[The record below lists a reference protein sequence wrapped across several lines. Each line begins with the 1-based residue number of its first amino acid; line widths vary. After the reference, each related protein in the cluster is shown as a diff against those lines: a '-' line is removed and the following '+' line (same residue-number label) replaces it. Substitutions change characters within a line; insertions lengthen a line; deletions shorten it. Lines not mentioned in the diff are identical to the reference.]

1 MKDDRSAPEPT
12 AQDLAVLLDLLS
24 QALMGR

>member
-1 MKDDRSAPEPT
+1 MKEDPPAPEPT
-12 AQDLAVLLDLLS
+12 AQDLAALLDLLS

>member
-1 MKDDRSAPEPT
+1 MEENRSPQEPT
-12 AQDLAVLLDLLS
+12 AQDLAALLDLLA

>member
-1 MKDDRSAPEPT
+1 MEENRSAPEPT
-12 AQDLAVLLDLLS
+12 AQDLAALLDLLS

>member
-1 MKDDRSAPEPT
+1 MEENHSAQEPT
-12 AQDLAVLLDLLS
+12 AQDLAVLLNLLS

>member
-1 MKDDRSAPEPT
+1 MEGNHSAPEPT

-24 QALMGR
+24 QALLGR

>member
-1 MKDDRSAPEPT
+1 MKENHPVPEPT
-12 AQDLAVLLDLLS
+12 AQDLAALLDLLS

>member
-1 MKDDRSAPEPT
+1 MEGNHSAPEPT
-12 AQDLAVLLDLLS
+12 AQDLAALLDLLS

>member
-1 MKDDRSAPEPT
+1 MKEPHSAPEPT
-12 AQDLAVLLDLLS
+12 AQDLATLLDLLS

>member
-1 MKDDRSAPEPT
+1 MKEDHSVPEPT
-12 AQDLAVLLDLLS
+12 AQDLAALLDLLS

>member
-1 MKDDRSAPEPT
+1 MKEDHPVPEPT